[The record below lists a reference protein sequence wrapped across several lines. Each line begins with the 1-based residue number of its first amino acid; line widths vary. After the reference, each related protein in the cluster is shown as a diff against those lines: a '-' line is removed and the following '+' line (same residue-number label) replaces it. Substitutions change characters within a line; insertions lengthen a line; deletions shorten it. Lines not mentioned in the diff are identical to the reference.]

1 MMPLSMKTYL
11 ALLWGM
17 SVSNVMAS
25 DMSVNSTAES
35 HTPADTS
42 VEPEPVIAT
51 SAGAAH
57 RSLHDKVLATA
68 KPTEGPMH
76 QQPPVASTVP
86 TAPASASVAEV
97 AMSSQQPSS
106 TAKLFKQTLGGP
118 SASAT
123 PPIATSPAPGPP
135 TAGSPTFSFTTG
147 SPISTT
153 KTTAADVPTTG
164 NVPTTANVSTT
175 ANIPNMPTVST
186 TTTANVPTTANVST
200 TANIPNIPT
209 VSTTT
214 TANVPTTAN
223 VSTTANIPTIP
234 TVSTANVPTTANVS
248 TTANIPTIPTVST
261 TAATTANVSTT
272 TNGP

>member
-97 AMSSQQPSS
+97 AIGH
-106 TAKLFKQTLGGP
+106 AL
-118 SASAT
+118 
-123 PPIATSPAPGPP
+123 
-135 TAGSPTFSFTTG
+135 
-147 SPISTT
+147 
-153 KTTAADVPTTG
+153 
-164 NVPTTANVSTT
+164 
-175 ANIPNMPTVST
+175 T
-186 TTTANVPTTANVST
+186 TTN
-200 TANIPNIPT
+200 
-209 VSTTT
+209 
-214 TANVPTTAN
+214 
-223 VSTTANIPTIP
+223 
-234 TVSTANVPTTANVS
+234 VSTANVPTTGNVS
-248 TTANIPTIPTVST
+248 TTNTST
-261 TAATTANVSTT
+261 TPTGILFPRVPKRMSVPTTKSTPPATLAPGEKSPQTTKVPPCSTQRVIKHFLVAIAFLALLAT
-272 TNGP
+272 VFIFSTIVLCTKLSARKYNIRKPEPATEMMCISALLPERSITYSRQRNPVTNGVLVIHGDADSDEDGGDNLTLSSFLPENDRYV